1 MVRYA
6 PLTHPTFA
14 LYLIHIPKSVIS
26 ISIDTI
32 LTDFQLICLFAP
44 LSAMTPPEPKT
55 DFEDNLPQ
63 TSFEPPPRQRRSR
76 WLFLAALLL
85 LGGGA
90 TIVWRLFAPQNS
102 APSTANTQS
111 QGVRVKISTVQSG
124 IIEESSDFIANLK
137 SQRSLTLQ
145 PKIPGQVTQIFVK
158 SGDPVAE
165 GAAIIQV
172 DAKVQPGAIA
182 NNTAPQV
189 FLMQLQNTRAT
200 LKSLEAERPSYVAN
214 VQLYQQDYE
223 RYSALAEEGAVSRQA
238 RNQVANRLATVK
250 TNLDAIDKRIQ
261 AQRASILQAEK
272 TLQQTNLN
280 IQNQQIQNQDDKITA
295 PFSGT
300 IGDIPVKVG
309 DLVNTST
316 QLVTIAQNQPL
327 EVNIFVPLQRSP
339 QLRKGMLVEVLNAQG
354 QKLGRSRVFFIAPN
368 SSNKTPGI
376 LIKALFNNPK
386 GQLRA
391 DELVR
396 ARVIWNQR
404 PGVLIPTTSV
414 TRVAGETFVY
424 VVETEKSPQGIS
436 QQVARQKQVK
446 LGESRGNN
454 YQVIEGLQPK
464 DKIVISGLLNLRDG
478 VAIVSES

>member
-1 MVRYA
+1 
-6 PLTHPTFA
+6 
-14 LYLIHIPKSVIS
+14 
-26 ISIDTI
+26 
-32 LTDFQLICLFAP
+32 
-44 LSAMTPPEPKT
+44 MTSPEPKT

-63 TSFEPPPRQRRSR
+63 TSFEPPPRQRRSL

-90 TIVWRLFAPQNS
+90 TIVWRLLTPQNS
-102 APSTANTQS
+102 APSTANTQL

-124 IIEESSDFIANLK
+124 IIEESSDFIASLK

-158 SGDPVAE
+158 SGDQVTE

-172 DAKVQPGAIA
+172 DPTTQQAAITRG
-182 NNTAPQV
+182 NTAPQA
-189 FLMQLQNTRAT
+189 FLVQLENARAT
-200 LKSLEAERPSYVAN
+200 LQSLEAERPSYVAN

-223 RYSALAEEGAVSRQA
+223 KYSALAEEGAVSRQT

-250 TNLDAIDKRIQ
+250 TNLDAIDSRIQ
-261 AQRASILQAEK
+261 AQRATILQAEK

-280 IQNQQIQNQDDKITA
+280 TQNQQVQIQDGKITA
-295 PFSGT
+295 PFGGT
-300 IGDIPVKVG
+300 VGNIPVKVG

-339 QLRKGMLVEVLNAQG
+339 QLRKGMPVEVLNPQG
-354 QKLGRSRVFFIAPN
+354 QKLDRSRVFFIATN
-368 SSNKTPGI
+368 VSNETQGI

-386 GQLRA
+386 GQLNA
-391 DELVR
+391 DQLVR

-404 PGVLIPTTSV
+404 PGVLIPTTAV

-454 YQVIEGLQPK
+454 YQVIEGLQSE

-478 VAIVSES
+478 VAIVPEA